1 MTVGGILKKTLLL
14 IDGSNFIFR
23 AYHAVPPLT
32 TSDGRPTNAIR
43 GFLSMLRVLM
53 KDVPTEYV
61 ACVVDPKGKTFRSDI
76 YPEYKA
82 NRPPMPEELAVQIP
96 VIFEGVKKEGI
107 PFLQVPGIE
116 ADDTIGTL
124 AKRAT
129 AEGFTVVIATGDKDY
144 AQLVNE
150 DVILI
155 NTMGKDNTWMNTEG
169 VIQKFGVPPDRIID
183 YLALMGDKIDNV
195 PGVPKCGEKTAVKWI
210 NEYGSMDGVIENAD
224 KIKGKIGEN
233 LRNSLEFLPTARAL
247 VTIKTDADLS
257 EEVPTFETL
266 RLREPNREELM
277 DYYNKL
283 EFRTWARELKKSS
296 AAGEVKSLDSAS
308 SASKRAVVGAAPI
321 EGETLDLFASESQ
334 AAPERKLTI
343 IQDETQA
350 KELAQH
356 LEKLAGQEEISMY
369 VISEGEGQQ
378 SLQPLG
384 AAFGRENGES
394 WYVPIE
400 DGILMSDAI
409 APEVFG
415 DIFKNVLNNPK
426 LGKAGYDIKQTR
438 HVFANVGLTLEG
450 MQDDVMLQSYVLE
463 AHRSHAIEK
472 LAMNWLQYELADE
485 ESLLG
490 KGAKK
495 KSFRDVGTE
504 KTAEFASQRA
514 YVIARL
520 NRLFNKALSDDKK
533 LESIYRDIELPISL
547 VLFKMEQNGVLIDSM
562 LLNKQTAELQAQ
574 LKELEEKAYEAAG
587 ETFKLSSP
595 KQLGEILFDKM
606 GVMIADSKPK
616 KTASGNY
623 STSEEVLSE
632 LAADYPLAKIALEY
646 RTLSKL
652 MTTYTE
658 KLPHM
663 VDKKD
668 GRIHTTF
675 EQAVAVTGRL
685 SSTNPNLQNIPIRTE
700 EGRKVREAFI
710 AAPGCKLISADYS
723 QIELRIMAHLSED
736 PGLVDAFR
744 HNADIHTAT
753 AAEVFGKA
761 RDQVTPNDR
770 RIAKVINF
778 GLIYGMSAFGLAKNL
793 GIDRQDAKNYITKY
807 FARYPGVRD
816 YMDRIKALA
825 DRQGY
830 VETAL
835 GRRLWLPDMRA
846 GGMRRAA
853 AERAAINAPM
863 QGSAADLIKLSM
875 IAVQKWIE
883 DKKLKSKLI
892 LQIHDELIME
902 VPEDE
907 VALVTE
913 NLPKIMDSVVTLHV
927 PLIAEVGSGDNWEA
941 AH

>member
-1 MTVGGILKKTLLL
+1 MKKTLLL

-394 WYVPIE
+394 W
-400 DGILMSDAI
+400 
-409 APEVFG
+409 
-415 DIFKNVLNNPK
+415 
-426 LGKAGYDIKQTR
+426 
-438 HVFANVGLTLEG
+438 
-450 MQDDVMLQSYVLE
+450 
-463 AHRSHAIEK
+463 
-472 LAMNWLQYELADE
+472 
-485 ESLLG
+485 
-490 KGAKK
+490 
-495 KSFRDVGTE
+495 
-504 KTAEFASQRA
+504 
-514 YVIARL
+514 
-520 NRLFNKALSDDKK
+520 
-533 LESIYRDIELPISL
+533 
-547 VLFKMEQNGVLIDSM
+547 
-562 LLNKQTAELQAQ
+562 
-574 LKELEEKAYEAAG
+574 
-587 ETFKLSSP
+587 
-595 KQLGEILFDKM
+595 
-606 GVMIADSKPK
+606 
-616 KTASGNY
+616 
-623 STSEEVLSE
+623 
-632 LAADYPLAKIALEY
+632 
-646 RTLSKL
+646 
-652 MTTYTE
+652 
-658 KLPHM
+658 
-663 VDKKD
+663 
-668 GRIHTTF
+668 
-675 EQAVAVTGRL
+675 
-685 SSTNPNLQNIPIRTE
+685 
-700 EGRKVREAFI
+700 
-710 AAPGCKLISADYS
+710 
-723 QIELRIMAHLSED
+723 
-736 PGLVDAFR
+736 
-744 HNADIHTAT
+744 
-753 AAEVFGKA
+753 
-761 RDQVTPNDR
+761 
-770 RIAKVINF
+770 
-778 GLIYGMSAFGLAKNL
+778 
-793 GIDRQDAKNYITKY
+793 
-807 FARYPGVRD
+807 
-816 YMDRIKALA
+816 
-825 DRQGY
+825 
-830 VETAL
+830 
-835 GRRLWLPDMRA
+835 
-846 GGMRRAA
+846 
-853 AERAAINAPM
+853 
-863 QGSAADLIKLSM
+863 
-875 IAVQKWIE
+875 
-883 DKKLKSKLI
+883 
-892 LQIHDELIME
+892 
-902 VPEDE
+902 
-907 VALVTE
+907 
-913 NLPKIMDSVVTLHV
+913 
-927 PLIAEVGSGDNWEA
+927 
-941 AH
+941 